1 MSNVQRQ
8 LDSLLLK
15 VEKPARYIGGE
26 LHSIVR
32 SPEETEGLVR
42 FAFCFPDM
50 YEIGMSYMGLNI
62 LYHLLNRTDHTY
74 CERCFT
80 PARDMMAAMKAER
93 VPLFTLETKTP
104 LSEMDFVGFTLQ
116 YELSYTNIL
125 AMLDLAGIPALSKDR
140 REEDPIIICGGPC
153 AFNAEPVADFM
164 DIILVGDGEE
174 LLPEVCRVWKECRDA
189 GQNKMDFYRRIASL
203 QGVYIPSFY
212 EPIFSEDGRYTG
224 YKKLWDGAP
233 DRVLKAIVSD
243 INTVD
248 FPKELIVPLIEVVH
262 DRAVAELFRGC
273 TRGCRFCQAGMVYR
287 PVRERSEDKVLDI
300 AVTQLENSGH
310 EELSLLSLST
320 SDYTRFEPLVTDLVD
335 YCKAHQVSLSL
346 PSLRMD
352 NFSFRILD
360 EIQGVRKSGLTF
372 AAEAGTQRLRNVIN
386 KNITEE
392 HIFTALEQAFS
403 LGWTSVK
410 LYFMMG
416 LPTETD
422 EDLDGIVDLAARIM
436 ELAKKH
442 NGGKVGRYSVAVSV
456 SNFVPKPCTPFMWAP
471 QDTPEEFERKHY
483 YLKDKLRRIKGVT
496 FRYHGSYASMLEA
509 VFARGGRELAP
520 VLLRAYEGGAAF
532 DAWTEGFAEDVWRKA
547 LADWGIDGSYY
558 ALAGLSPDDPCPWD
572 VVDCGVSREYLKDEW
587 NKALAASVTPDCRYG
602 CNGCGIN
609 AHTECRWGGIYAE

>member
-1 MSNVQRQ
+1 MSNVQKE
-8 LDSLLLK
+8 LDKLLLK

-32 SPEETEGLVR
+32 KPSSDTVR
-42 FAFCFPDM
+42 FAFCFPDL

-62 LYHLLNRTDHTY
+62 LYHLLNKTDHTY

-80 PARDMMAAMKAER
+80 PARDMMAAMKEAN

-104 LSEMDFVGFTLQ
+104 LKEMDFVGFTLQ

-140 REEDPIIICGGPC
+140 GEDDPIIIAGGPC

-164 DIILVGDGEE
+164 DVILVGDGEE
-174 LLPEVCRVWKECRDA
+174 LLPEVCRIRGEFRKA
-189 GQNKMDFYRRIASL
+189 GRSKQEFLQEIVKL

-212 EPIFSEDGRYTG
+212 EAVCDEKGTFLSYR
-224 YKKLWDGAP
+224 KLYAGAP
-233 DRVLKAIVSD
+233 DRVLKAIVHD
-243 INTVD
+243 IDAVD

-262 DRAVAELFRGC
+262 DRSVAELFRGC

-287 PVRERSEDKVLDI
+287 PVRERSEEQVLDI
-300 AVTQLENSGH
+300 AKTQLENSGQG
-310 EELSLLSLST
+310 ELSLLSLST
-320 SDYTRFEPLVTDLVD
+320 SDYTRFEPLVTDLMD
-335 YCKAHQVSLSL
+335 YCKEHQVSLSL

-352 NFSFRILD
+352 NFSFRVLD
-360 EIQGVRKSGLTF
+360 EIQGVRKTGLTF

-392 HIFTALEQAFS
+392 HIFTALRQAFD

-416 LPTETD
+416 LPTESY
-422 EDLDGIVDLAARIM
+422 EDLDGIVDLAKRIM
-436 ELAKKH
+436 DLAREH
-442 NGGKVGRYSVAVSV
+442 NGGKVGRYSVSVSV
-456 SNFVPKPCTPFMWAP
+456 SNFVPKPDTPFMWVR
-471 QDTPEEFERKHY
+471 QNTPEEFEEKHY
-483 YLKDKLRRIKGVT
+483 YLKDRLKKIKGVN

-509 VFARGGRELAP
+509 VFARGGRELSA
-520 VLLRAYEGGAAF
+520 VLLRAFELGAAF
-532 DAWTEGFAEDVWRKA
+532 DAWTEGFRQDAWEQALSENGIGKEYFALNDLDPDAPMPWDIVDCGITKEFFQREWRKA
-547 LADWGIDGSYY
+547 Q
-558 ALAGLSPDDPCPWD
+558 
-572 VVDCGVSREYLKDEW
+572 E
-587 NKALAASVTPDCRYG
+587 AATTPDCRYG
-602 CNGCGIN
+602 CNACGIN